1 MPLTPALT
9 VLIAPNPFKGSL
21 SAPEA
26 AHQMAA
32 GMAEAFP
39 EAQFR
44 LVPLAD
50 GGEGTVDCFLASL
63 GGQRVTR
70 RVRGP
75 LGDEVDAAY
84 ALLPDGS
91 AVVEI
96 AAASGLPLVP
106 PSRRDPMRTTS
117 FGTGQLIRDA
127 LDRGARRFILGLGGS
142 ATVDG
147 GIGLAM
153 ALGARFVDLGG
164 WDLSPDGRGLLQV
177 DRLDMSGWDTRLRES
192 TFTVA
197 SDVDN
202 PLLGPQGAAAVFGPQ
217 KGAGPEQVALLDA
230 GLARW
235 AGAVRAALG
244 VDVSSRPGA
253 GAAGGVGA
261 AAMALFQ
268 ATVRPGV
275 ELVMEAARFGE
286 YLRQADL
293 VLTGEGR
300 MDSQTA
306 YGKGPLGV
314 ARRCRAAN
322 VPLVAFAG
330 SVAGREEDFREMGF
344 DLVVPVVPGPQT
356 VEEAMALA
364 GENVRNA
371 ARRLGWALAL
381 GKLVLAKPGERTGE
395 GK

>member
-1 MPLTPALT
+1 MPPAEPLV
-9 VLIAPNPFKGSL
+9 VLVAPNPFKGSL

-26 AHQMAA
+26 ARQMAD
-32 GMAEAFP
+32 GMAEALP
-39 EAQFR
+39 GAQFR

-63 GGQRVTR
+63 GGERVTR

-75 LGDEVDAAY
+75 LGEDVDAAY
-84 ALLPDGS
+84 AILPDGS

-106 PSRRDPMRTTS
+106 PGRRDPMRTTS

-153 ALGARFVDLGG
+153 ALGARFLDLGG
-164 WDLSPDGRGLLQV
+164 WEVPPNGHGLLQV
-177 DRLDMSGWDTRLRES
+177 DRLDLSGWDARLREA

-217 KGAGPEQVALLDA
+217 KGAGPEQVTLLDE

-235 AGAVRAALG
+235 AGAVRAAIG
-244 VDVSSRPGA
+244 VDVSGKPGA

-268 ATVRPGV
+268 ATMRPGV
-275 ELVMEAARFGE
+275 ELVMEAARFE
-286 YLRQADL
+286 EHLQQAGL

-306 YGKGPLGV
+306 HGKGPVGV
-314 ARRCRAAN
+314 ARRCRAAK
-322 VPLVAFAG
+322 VPVVAFAG
-330 SVAGREEDFREMGF
+330 SVAGKDEDFREMGF
-344 DLVVPVVPGPQT
+344 DLVVPVVSGPQT
-356 VEEAMALA
+356 VEEAMAGA
-364 GENVRNA
+364 AANVRDA
-371 ARRLGWALAL
+371 ARRMGRALAL
-381 GKLVLAKPGERTGE
+381 GKLVLAESGE